1 MVLNESK
8 YIYNT
13 LKPWSNYLDNI
24 TMGLEFE
31 MAYNMKQTVQNTQK
45 LYEISRDISKELF
58 INRLPIYVIGF
69 IDAVIKSNEV
79 DSNYRLQFLNNC
91 LELFVNNNP
100 MNQILPI
107 SPNKSYI
114 ITNSWVKHSFSEG
127 IRLGSMKFP
136 IPSNQHNINFLV
148 KINKID
154 RTKFKKQVSTSDKIT
169 VNILKDIIK
178 LLTLNQSQTQEL
190 ERSLNN
196 NKLDNFMTLYD
207 IMNTDIN
214 GNIIMSIQTIQTK
227 AQIENWNTLSNQ
239 EQQSI
244 QYFNQLLISNN
255 DPIVIPY
262 SDEDKKILYEQ
273 LNPKKIFS
281 ILKQLT
287 PIQLEIKL
295 SNIAL
300 DMDLPSFDPDEFQN
314 IITINKS
321 FEKIKDELINI
332 FSKIKDSSNEPFTK
346 YEFLVN
352 PPKSLNDPTKFK
364 ILTDS
369 SIGSYLWEDYE
380 YIPLE
385 VVTPALPY
393 KDQMIFQEN
402 FIKFMRKNSHKIEV
416 NDTTGLHVNISYNNI
431 STDELDYSVI
441 QLFLDEEYYKQNF
454 RLLDTD
460 EEAYFQENVLNKL
473 DFISIL
479 FSQDQI
485 TEINYMPPKLEIDY
499 KKFNLILEQFNK
511 EVYREILNKNR
522 TFHYKHYQIEFRILG
537 NKYTEWE
544 STWKKE
550 IQQVIKKIEQIGKD
564 EYKFIIENQYKN
576 QEKGIRDSLNYFQFL
591 IIQQYMGIDQLPTK
605 LKMMQIKKIY
615 NLQYK
620 QLSQK

>member
-8 YIYNT
+8 YIYNA

-31 MAYNMKQTVQNTQK
+31 MAYNMEQTIQNTSA
-45 LYEISRDISKELF
+45 LYEISREISKELF
-58 INRLPIYVIGF
+58 ENRLPAYVIDF
-69 IDAVIKSNEV
+69 IDVVIKSEEV
-79 DSNYRLQFLNNC
+79 DSNYRLQFLKNC
-91 LELFVNNNP
+91 LDLFANNTP
-100 MNQILPI
+100 LNQILPI

-114 ITNSWVKHSFSEG
+114 IDSIWNKHPFSEG

-136 IPSNQHNINFLV
+136 ITTNQQNINFL
-148 KINKID
+148 IKID
-154 RTKFKKQVSTSDKIT
+154 KIMITNFKRQISTTDKIT
-169 VNILKDIIK
+169 VLILKDIIK
-178 LLTLNQSQTQEL
+178 LLALNQSQTQNL
-190 ERSLNN
+190 EKSLHN

-207 IMNTDIN
+207 VMNTNIN

-227 AQIENWNTLSNQ
+227 AQIDNWTSLSNQ

-244 QYFNQLLISNN
+244 QYFNQVLISNN

-262 SDEDKKILYEQ
+262 SEEDKKILFEQ

-281 ILKQLT
+281 VLKQLT

-300 DMDLPSFDPDEFQN
+300 DMDLLSFNPDEFEN

-321 FEKIKDELINI
+321 FEKIKKELIDI
-332 FSKIKDSSNEPFTK
+332 FSKVKDSSNEPFTK

-364 ILTDS
+364 ILSDS
-369 SIGSYLWEDYE
+369 SIGSSFWEEYE
-380 YIPLE
+380 YIQLE

-431 STDELDYSVI
+431 SPDELDYSVI

-460 EEAYFQENVLNKL
+460 EEAYFQENVLNKI
-473 DFISIL
+473 DFIDIL

-485 TEINYMPPKLEIDY
+485 TEINYIPPKLEIDY
-499 KKFNLILEQFNK
+499 KKINSILEQFNK

-522 TFHYKHYQIEFRILG
+522 TFHYKPYQIEFRILG
-537 NKYTEWE
+537 NKYTEWDN
-544 STWKKE
+544 TWRKE

-564 EYKFIIENQYKN
+564 EYKSIIENQYKN

-605 LKMMQIKKIY
+605 LKIMQIKKIY

-620 QLSQK
+620 QLLKF

>member
-8 YIYNT
+8 YIYNA

-31 MAYNMKQTVQNTQK
+31 MAYNMEQTVQNTSA
-45 LYEISRDISKELF
+45 LYEISREISKELF
-58 INRLPIYVIGF
+58 ENRLPIYVIDF
-69 IDAVIKSNEV
+69 IDVVIKSEEV
-79 DSNYRLQFLNNC
+79 DSNYRLQFIKNC
-91 LELFVNNNP
+91 FDLFVNNTP
-100 MNQILPI
+100 LNQILPI

-114 ITNSWVKHSFSEG
+114 IGSIWNKHPFSEG

-136 IPSNQHNINFLV
+136 ITTNQQNINFLV
-148 KINKID
+148 KIDKINIAN
-154 RTKFKKQVSTSDKIT
+154 FKRQISTTDKIT
-169 VNILKDIIK
+169 VPILKDIIK
-178 LLTLNQSQTQEL
+178 LLALNQSQTQNL
-190 ERSLNN
+190 EKSLHN

-207 IMNTDIN
+207 VMITNIT

-227 AQIENWNTLSNQ
+227 AQIENWSSLSTR

-262 SDEDKKILYEQ
+262 SEEDKKILFEQ

-300 DMDLPSFDPDEFQN
+300 DMDLLSFNPDEFEN

-321 FEKIKDELINI
+321 FEEIKNELVDI
-332 FSKIKDSSNEPFTK
+332 FSKVKDSSNEPFTK

-364 ILTDS
+364 ILSDS
-369 SIGSYLWEDYE
+369 SIGSFFWEEYE
-380 YIPLE
+380 YIQLE

-431 STDELDYSVI
+431 SPDELDYSVI

-479 FSQDQI
+479 LSQDQI
-485 TEINYMPPKLEIDY
+485 TEISYMPPKLEIDY
-499 KKFNLILEQFNK
+499 NKFNLILEQFNK

-537 NKYTEWE
+537 NKYTEWDN
-544 STWKKE
+544 TWRKE
-550 IQQVIKKIEQIGKD
+550 IQKVIKKIEQMGKD
-564 EYKFIIENQYKN
+564 EYKSIIENQYKN

-620 QLSQK
+620 QLSKT

>member
-8 YIYNT
+8 YIYNA

-31 MAYNMKQTVQNTQK
+31 MAYNMEQTVQNTSA
-45 LYEISRDISKELF
+45 LYEISREISKELF
-58 INRLPIYVIGF
+58 ENRLPIYVIGF
-69 IDAVIKSNEV
+69 IDVVIKSEEV
-79 DSNYRLQFLNNC
+79 DSNYRLQFIKNC
-91 LELFVNNNP
+91 LDLFVNNTP
-100 MNQILPI
+100 LNQILPI

-114 ITNSWVKHSFSEG
+114 IGSNWNKHPFSEG

-136 IPSNQHNINFLV
+136 ITTNQQNINFLV
-148 KINKID
+148 KIDKINIAN
-154 RTKFKKQVSTSDKIT
+154 FKRQISTTDKIT
-169 VNILKDIIK
+169 VPILKDIIK
-178 LLTLNQSQTQEL
+178 LLALNQSQTQNL
-190 ERSLNN
+190 EKSLHN

-207 IMNTDIN
+207 VMNTNIN

-227 AQIENWNTLSNQ
+227 AQIDNWTSLSNQ

-244 QYFNQLLISNN
+244 QYFNQVLISNN

-262 SDEDKKILYEQ
+262 SEEDKKILFEQ

-281 ILKQLT
+281 VLKQLT

-300 DMDLPSFDPDEFQN
+300 DMDLLSFNPDEFEN

-321 FEKIKDELINI
+321 FEKIKKELIDI
-332 FSKIKDSSNEPFTK
+332 FSKVKDSSNEPFTK

-364 ILTDS
+364 ILSDS
-369 SIGSYLWEDYE
+369 SIGSSFWEEYE
-380 YIPLE
+380 YIQLE

-431 STDELDYSVI
+431 SPDELDYSVI

-460 EEAYFQENVLNKL
+460 EEAYFQENVLNKI
-473 DFISIL
+473 DFIDIL

-485 TEINYMPPKLEIDY
+485 TEINYIPPKLEIDY
-499 KKFNLILEQFNK
+499 KKINSILEQFNK

-522 TFHYKHYQIEFRILG
+522 TFHYKPYQIEFRILG
-537 NKYTEWE
+537 NKYTEWDN
-544 STWKKE
+544 TWRKE

-564 EYKFIIENQYKN
+564 EYKSIIENQYKN

-605 LKMMQIKKIY
+605 LKIMQIKKIY

-620 QLSQK
+620 QLLKF

>member
-8 YIYNT
+8 YIYNA

-31 MAYNMKQTVQNTQK
+31 MAYNMEQTVQNTSA
-45 LYEISRDISKELF
+45 LYEISREISKELF
-58 INRLPIYVIGF
+58 ENRLPAYVIDF
-69 IDAVIKSNEV
+69 IDVVIKSEEV
-79 DSNYRLQFLNNC
+79 DSNYRLQFLKNC
-91 LELFVNNNP
+91 LDLFANNTP
-100 MNQILPI
+100 LNQILPI

-114 ITNSWVKHSFSEG
+114 IGSIWNKHPFSEG

-136 IPSNQHNINFLV
+136 ITTNQQNINFL
-148 KINKID
+148 IKID
-154 RTKFKKQVSTSDKIT
+154 KIKITNFKRQISTTDKIT
-169 VNILKDIIK
+169 VPILKDIIK
-178 LLTLNQSQTQEL
+178 LLALNQSQTQNL
-190 ERSLNN
+190 EKSLHN

-207 IMNTDIN
+207 VMSTNIN

-227 AQIENWNTLSNQ
+227 AQIENWSSLSTR

-262 SDEDKKILYEQ
+262 SEEDKKILFEQ

-281 ILKQLT
+281 VLKQLT

-300 DMDLPSFDPDEFQN
+300 DMDLLSFNPDEFEN

-321 FEKIKDELINI
+321 FEEIKNELVDI
-332 FSKIKDSSNEPFTK
+332 FSKVKDSSNEPFTK

-364 ILTDS
+364 ILSDS
-369 SIGSYLWEDYE
+369 SIGSFFWEEYE
-380 YIPLE
+380 YIQLE

-431 STDELDYSVI
+431 SPDELDYSVI

-479 FSQDQI
+479 LSQDQI
-485 TEINYMPPKLEIDY
+485 TEINDMPHKLEIDY
-499 KKFNLILEQFNK
+499 NKFNLILEQFNK

-537 NKYTEWE
+537 NKYTEWDN
-544 STWKKE
+544 TWRKE

-564 EYKFIIENQYKN
+564 EYKSIIENQYKN

-605 LKMMQIKKIY
+605 LKIMQIKKIY

-620 QLSQK
+620 QLLKN

>member
-8 YIYNT
+8 YIYNA

-31 MAYNMKQTVQNTQK
+31 MAYNMEQTIQNTSA
-45 LYEISRDISKELF
+45 LYEISREISKELF
-58 INRLPIYVIGF
+58 ENRLPAYVIDF
-69 IDAVIKSNEV
+69 IDVVIKSEEV
-79 DSNYRLQFLNNC
+79 DSNYRLQFLKNC
-91 LELFVNNNP
+91 LDLFANNTP
-100 MNQILPI
+100 LNQILPI

-114 ITNSWVKHSFSEG
+114 IDSIWNKHPFSEG

-136 IPSNQHNINFLV
+136 ITTNQQNINFL
-148 KINKID
+148 IKID
-154 RTKFKKQVSTSDKIT
+154 KIMITNFKRQISTTDKIT
-169 VNILKDIIK
+169 VPILKDIIK
-178 LLTLNQSQTQEL
+178 LLALNQSQTQNL
-190 ERSLNN
+190 EKSLHN

-207 IMNTDIN
+207 VMNTNIN

-227 AQIENWNTLSNQ
+227 AQIDNWTSLSNQ

-244 QYFNQLLISNN
+244 QYFNQVLISNN

-262 SDEDKKILYEQ
+262 SEEDKKILFEQ

-281 ILKQLT
+281 VLKQLT

-300 DMDLPSFDPDEFQN
+300 DMDLLSFNPDEFEN

-321 FEKIKDELINI
+321 FEKIKKELIDI
-332 FSKIKDSSNEPFTK
+332 FSKVKDSSNEPFTK

-364 ILTDS
+364 ILSDS
-369 SIGSYLWEDYE
+369 SIGSSFWEEYE
-380 YIPLE
+380 YIQLE

-431 STDELDYSVI
+431 SPDELDYSVI

-460 EEAYFQENVLNKL
+460 EEAYFQENVLNKI
-473 DFISIL
+473 DFIDIL

-485 TEINYMPPKLEIDY
+485 TEINYIPPKLEIDY
-499 KKFNLILEQFNK
+499 KKINSILEQFNK

-522 TFHYKHYQIEFRILG
+522 TFHYKPYQIEFRILG
-537 NKYTEWE
+537 NKYTEWDN
-544 STWKKE
+544 TWRKE

-564 EYKFIIENQYKN
+564 EYKSIIENQYKN

-591 IIQQYMGIDQLPTK
+591 IIQQYIGIDQLPTK
-605 LKMMQIKKIY
+605 LKIMQIKKIY

-620 QLSQK
+620 QLLKF

>member
-8 YIYNT
+8 YIYNA

-31 MAYNMKQTVQNTQK
+31 MAYNMEQTVQNTYA
-45 LYEISRDISKELF
+45 LYEISREISKELF
-58 INRLPIYVIGF
+58 ENRLPIYVIGF
-69 IDAVIKSNEV
+69 IDVVIKSEEV
-79 DSNYRLQFLNNC
+79 DSNYRLQFIKNC
-91 LELFVNNNP
+91 LDLFVNNTP
-100 MNQILPI
+100 LNQILPI

-114 ITNSWVKHSFSEG
+114 IGSNWNKHPFSEG

-136 IPSNQHNINFLV
+136 ITTNQQNINFLV
-148 KINKID
+148 KIDKINI
-154 RTKFKKQVSTSDKIT
+154 TNFKRQISTTDKIT
-169 VNILKDIIK
+169 VPILKDIIK
-178 LLTLNQSQTQEL
+178 LLALNQSQTQNL
-190 ERSLNN
+190 EKSLHN

-207 IMNTDIN
+207 VMNTNIN

-227 AQIENWNTLSNQ
+227 AQIDNWTSLSNQ

-244 QYFNQLLISNN
+244 QYFNQVLISNN

-262 SDEDKKILYEQ
+262 SEEDKKILFEQ

-281 ILKQLT
+281 VLKQLT

-300 DMDLPSFDPDEFQN
+300 DMDLLSFNPDEFEN

-321 FEKIKDELINI
+321 FEKIKKELIDI
-332 FSKIKDSSNEPFTK
+332 FSKVKDSSNEPFTK

-364 ILTDS
+364 ILSDS
-369 SIGSYLWEDYE
+369 SIGSSFWEEYE
-380 YIPLE
+380 YIQLE

-431 STDELDYSVI
+431 SPDELDYSVI

-460 EEAYFQENVLNKL
+460 EEAYFQENVLNKI
-473 DFISIL
+473 DFIDIL

-485 TEINYMPPKLEIDY
+485 TEINYIPPKLEIDY
-499 KKFNLILEQFNK
+499 KKINSILEQFNK

-522 TFHYKHYQIEFRILG
+522 TFHYKPYQIEFRILG
-537 NKYTEWE
+537 NKYTEWDN
-544 STWKKE
+544 TWRKE
-550 IQQVIKKIEQIGKD
+550 MQQVIKKIEQIGKD
-564 EYKFIIENQYKN
+564 EYKSIIENQYKN

-605 LKMMQIKKIY
+605 LKIMQIKKIY

-620 QLSQK
+620 QLLKF

>member
-8 YIYNT
+8 YIYNA

-31 MAYNMKQTVQNTQK
+31 MAYNMEQTVQNTYA
-45 LYEISRDISKELF
+45 LYEISREISKELF
-58 INRLPIYVIGF
+58 ENRLPIYVIGF
-69 IDAVIKSNEV
+69 IDVVIKSEEV
-79 DSNYRLQFLNNC
+79 DSNYRLQFIKNC
-91 LELFVNNNP
+91 LDLFVNNTP
-100 MNQILPI
+100 LNQILPI

-114 ITNSWVKHSFSEG
+114 IGSNWNKHPFSEG

-136 IPSNQHNINFLV
+136 ITTNQQNINFLV
-148 KINKID
+148 KIDKINIAN
-154 RTKFKKQVSTSDKIT
+154 FKRQISTTDKIT
-169 VNILKDIIK
+169 VPILKDIIK
-178 LLTLNQSQTQEL
+178 LLALNQSQTQNL
-190 ERSLNN
+190 EKSLHN

-207 IMNTDIN
+207 VMNTNIN

-227 AQIENWNTLSNQ
+227 AQIDNWTSLSNQ

-244 QYFNQLLISNN
+244 QYFNQVLISNN

-262 SDEDKKILYEQ
+262 SEEDKKILFEQ

-281 ILKQLT
+281 VLKQLT

-300 DMDLPSFDPDEFQN
+300 DMDLLSFNPDEFEN

-321 FEKIKDELINI
+321 FEKIKKELIDI
-332 FSKIKDSSNEPFTK
+332 FSKVKDSSNEPFTK

-364 ILTDS
+364 ILSDS
-369 SIGSYLWEDYE
+369 SIGSSFWEEYE
-380 YIPLE
+380 YIQLE

-431 STDELDYSVI
+431 SPDELDYSVI

-460 EEAYFQENVLNKL
+460 EEAYFQENVLNKI
-473 DFISIL
+473 DFIDIL

-485 TEINYMPPKLEIDY
+485 TEINYIPPKLEIDY
-499 KKFNLILEQFNK
+499 KKINSILEQFNK

-522 TFHYKHYQIEFRILG
+522 TFHYKPYQIEFRILG
-537 NKYTEWE
+537 NKYTEWDN
-544 STWKKE
+544 TWRKE

-564 EYKFIIENQYKN
+564 EYKSIIENQYKN

-605 LKMMQIKKIY
+605 LKIMQIKKIY

-620 QLSQK
+620 QLLKF